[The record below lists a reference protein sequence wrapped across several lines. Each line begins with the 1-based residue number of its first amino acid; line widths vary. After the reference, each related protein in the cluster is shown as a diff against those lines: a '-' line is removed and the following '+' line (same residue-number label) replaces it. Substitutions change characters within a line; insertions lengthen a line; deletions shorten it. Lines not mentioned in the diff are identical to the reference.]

1 MIRNIVFDMGG
12 VLYHW
17 SPEIAFR
24 DYGEEDGQILYD
36 AVYGSP
42 DWRRLDRGDIGE
54 DDLIALASARV
65 PDRLKPEVVRLARWY
80 ELTGPVEGM
89 EELADELHGAGYPL
103 YLLSNTSRAFHSFRG
118 RIPALRFF
126 TGEFISADHRLLKP
140 DPEIFR
146 AFLAEFGL
154 RAEESLFID
163 DWEPNVEGARSVGM
177 EGIRFDGS
185 ARDLRNALSA
195 RNLLP
200 SVPMPVSEAEPKGKE
215 P

>member
-24 DYGEEDGQILYD
+24 DYGEEDGRILYD
-36 AVYGSP
+36 SVYGSP
-42 DWRRLDRGDIGE
+42 DWKRLDSGDIGE

-65 PDRLKPEVVRLARWY
+65 PDRLKPEVVRLTRWY

-140 DPEIFR
+140 DPAIFR

-154 RAEESLFID
+154 TAEETLFID
-163 DWEPNVEGARSVGM
+163 DWAPNIVGARSVGM
-177 EGIRFDGS
+177 EGIVFDGS
-185 ARDLRNALSA
+185 ADSLREALA
-195 RNLLP
+195 GLGILP
-200 SVPMPVSEAEPKGKE
+200 PISHPQGTQL
-215 P
+215 